1 MARASLPG
9 PTPAPDSPRSS
20 ESPPPAG
27 VQGDLELELL
37 GLANAL
43 YNLGTTVVN
52 DLTKEKDKPG
62 GGKQV
67 GIRVNDVISHLAHID
82 QMSEHVQTMIPMQ
95 VLAEI
100 DNSRNPMQLTRER
113 LERAATENQFMNGKI
128 QAVQSYRRYYNE
140 ALVQSFPDMAPYLS
154 EPSALLKESQVARD
168 RSTQSSGAVDM
179 VHVNGSLG

>member
-1 MARASLPG
+1 MARASFSTPN
-9 PTPAPDSPRSS
+9 PPPAPDSPRSS

-62 GGKQV
+62 SGGKQV
-67 GIRVNDVISHLAHID
+67 GMRVNDVINHLATID

-100 DNSRNPMQLTRER
+100 DNARNPVQLTRER

-128 QAVQSYRRYYNE
+128 QAVQSYRQHYNQ
-140 ALVQSFPDMAPYLS
+140 ALVQSFPDLAQYLN
-154 EPSALLKESQVARD
+154 EPSGLANDSQHID
-168 RSTQSSGAVDM
+168 PPPY
-179 VHVNGSLG
+179 VNGTMNGNGAHS